1 MYVNLNR
8 GPDGFIG
15 SKPSAETRDRA
26 MEMGKPL
33 TPKSERGRSTYGS
46 ILGSLQTTK
55 GLCSAGVKCVKRE
68 GHAQECWPS

>member
-15 SKPSAETRDRA
+15 SGPDKDTRDRA

-33 TPKSERGRSTYGS
+33 TAKSDRPRAAYGS
-46 ILGSLQTTK
+46 LLASLQTAK
-55 GLCSAGVKCVKRE
+55 GLCTAARKCIKRE
-68 GHAQECWPS
+68 GHAGDCWPS

>member
-15 SKPSAETRDRA
+15 QPSTESREKA
-26 MEMGKPL
+26 MEIAKPL

-46 ILGSLQTTK
+46 MLSSLQTVK
-55 GLCSAGVKCVKRE
+55 GLCPSIKCIKRE
-68 GHAQECWPS
+68 GHAGDCWPS

>member
-15 SKPSAETRDRA
+15 SKPDAETRDRA

-46 ILGSLQTTK
+46 MLSSLQTVK
-55 GLCSAGVKCVKRE
+55 GLCPSTKCIKRE
-68 GHAQECWPS
+68 GHAGDCWPS